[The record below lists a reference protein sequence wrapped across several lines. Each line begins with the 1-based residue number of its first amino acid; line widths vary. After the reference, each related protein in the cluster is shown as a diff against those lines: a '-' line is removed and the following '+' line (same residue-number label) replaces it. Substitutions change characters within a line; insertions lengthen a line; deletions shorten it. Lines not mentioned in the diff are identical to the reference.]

1 MRLSRRAEASDPK
14 TLVETFV
21 DTGPLFHLIQSTDHQ
36 VMFGRRGTGKTHA
49 LYYLADAIRNQD
61 GLPVY
66 VDLRTIGSTGGVYNN
81 PGLPLAERGTRLLLD
96 VLETVHNEL
105 VDAALALAES
115 TDVTQALALLD
126 ALADE
131 ITREVRVVG
140 SIERE
145 AQASHEA
152 QDGSQTSIGATVSA
166 ASTIEFGGSTTAS
179 TSEAASQRVVE
190 SGVAQHA
197 VHFGA
202 VARYL
207 GGIVDAIPVDRVWL
221 LLDEWSSVPIDLQ
234 PLLADLFRRSVLP
247 VRGVTLK
254 IAAIEQRS
262 EFHVPR
268 AGDYLGIE
276 LGADVAADLDLDDFL
291 VFGNDADRAKEFFA
305 ELLFRHVVSFCEEEG
320 MTDSVPNSGDE
331 FVRVGFTQ
339 QGTFAELVRA
349 AEGVP
354 RDAINVANLAAM
366 KANDE
371 AISLPALRG
380 AARTWYLR
388 DKEAA
393 ATVNP
398 EARDLLHWVIDEVI
412 GERQARAFLLRQGD
426 DRKHPLIRT
435 LYDARV
441 LHLVKKGVASK
452 DQPGVRFN
460 VYGLDYGCYVELSTT
475 AKEPGGLFMV
485 GLDDGAESYVQVPKD
500 DYRSIR
506 RAVLD
511 LDEFEA
517 RT

>member
-1 MRLSRRAEASDPK
+1 
-14 TLVETFV
+14 
-21 DTGPLFHLIQSTDHQ
+21 
-36 VMFGRRGTGKTHA
+36 MFGRRGTGKTHA
-49 LYYLADAIRNQD
+49 LYYLADAIRKQ
-61 GLPVY
+61 GALPIY
-66 VDLRTIGSTGGVYNN
+66 VDLRTIGSTGGVYND
-81 PGLPLAERGTRLLLD
+81 PRLPLAERGTRLLLD
-96 VLETVHNEL
+96 VLETVHTQI
-105 VDAALALAES
+105 VDAALALAE
-115 TDVTQALALLD
+115 TTNVTQSLALLD

-131 ITREVRVVG
+131 ITSEVRVVG

-145 AQASHEA
+145 AQDSRGVEGGSQSSLRAVISTTPAIEIGGSSALSKSESASHR
-152 QDGSQTSIGATVSA
+152 I
-166 ASTIEFGGSTTAS
+166 
-179 TSEAASQRVVE
+179 VE

-202 VARYL
+202 VAGYL
-207 GGIVDAIPVDRVWL
+207 SSIVEALPVDRIWL

-234 PLLADLFRRSVLP
+234 PLLADLFRRCVLP
-247 VRGVTLK
+247 VRGITLK

-262 EFHVPR
+262 EFHIPR
-268 AGDYLGIE
+268 TGDYMGIE

-291 VFGNDADRAKEFFA
+291 VFGNDANRAKEFFA
-305 ELLFRHVVSFCEEEG
+305 ELLFRHVVSFCEDDI
-320 MTDSVPNSGDE
+320 TDSVPTTAAE
-331 FVRVGFTQ
+331 FIQASFTQ

-371 AISLPALRG
+371 AISLPVLRG

-398 EARDLLHWVIDEVI
+398 DARDLLHWVIDEVI
-412 GERQARAFLLRQGD
+412 GERQARAFLLRQGE

-475 AKEPGGLFMV
+475 AKEPSGLFMAE
-485 GLDDGAESYVQVPKD
+485 LDDGAESYVQVPKD

-511 LDEFEA
+511 LDAFES
-517 RT
+517 RK